1 MPVIWRLLLTIYNI
15 LLLFVAGVAMA
26 ASFAAFDPLP
36 YLETALANQ
45 QNRIITGTIA
55 VVVFML
61 ALSFLILSLKKR
73 VSDDDGILVQEGL
86 LGEVSMT
93 VAAIK
98 LLIMRSIRQI
108 DGVKDIRPEI
118 RKDKSGLSVKLHMMI
133 NPELNVPEVTAA
145 TQKIV
150 KEQLENIGGLQVNEV
165 KVRIDDF
172 KAGK

>member
-1 MPVIWRLLLTIYNI
+1 MPVFWRLLLSIYSI
-15 LLLFVAGVAMA
+15 LLILVAA
-26 ASFAAFDPLP
+26 AAAIVSFAEIDLQP
-36 YLETALANQ
+36 YLQTALND
-45 QNRIITGTIA
+45 QNRIMIGAIA
-55 VVVFML
+55 VLVLIL
-61 ALSFLILSLKKR
+61 ALSFLILSWKQNS
-73 VSDDDGILVQEGL
+73 SDDDGILVQEGL

-108 DGVKDIRPEI
+108 DGIKDIRPEI
-118 RKDKSGLSVKLHMMI
+118 KRDKSGLSVKLHMMI

-150 KEQLENIGGLQVNEV
+150 KEQLENIGGLQVNAV
-165 KVRIDDF
+165 KVRVDDF

>member
-1 MPVIWRLLLTIYNI
+1 MLFFSRMLLTIYN
-15 LLLFVAGVAMA
+15 LLLILVAGVVAA
-26 ASFAAFDPLP
+26 ASFAVFDPLP
-36 YLETALANQ
+36 YLEAALNPPNQ
-45 QNRIITGTIA
+45 IITGAIA

-61 ALSFLILSLKKR
+61 ALSFLMLGAKNR
-73 VSDDDGILVQEGL
+73 GSDDEEILVQEGL

-108 DGVKDIRPEI
+108 DGIKDIRPEI
-118 RKDKSGLSVKLHMMI
+118 RKDKSGLSVTLHMMI

-150 KEQLENIGGLQVNEV
+150 KEQLENIGGLQVNAIR
-165 KVRIDDF
+165 VRVDDF

>member
-1 MPVIWRLLLTIYNI
+1 MPVFWRLLLSIYSI
-15 LLLFVAGVAMA
+15 LLILVAA
-26 ASFAAFDPLP
+26 AAAAVSFAAIDPQP
-36 YLETALANQ
+36 YLQAALND
-45 QNRIITGTIA
+45 QNRVMIGIIA
-55 VVVFML
+55 VLVLIF
-61 ALSFLILSLKKR
+61 ALSFLILNWKQNS
-73 VSDDDGILVQEGL
+73 SDGDGILVQEGL

-108 DGVKDIRPEI
+108 DGIKDIRPEI
-118 RKDKSGLSVKLHMMI
+118 KRDKSGLSVKLHMMI

-150 KEQLENIGGLQVNEV
+150 KEQLENIGGLQVNAV
-165 KVRIDDF
+165 KVRVDDF